1 MKTVALSLVILVAY
15 STFAHQDGPQIPAQS
30 VAFFDV
36 LDLPA
41 RIDEPKLQ
49 KTANDYALKCALAN
63 RSGERLVG
71 LRLAVLLVDK
81 SSGRMTRATWN
92 EATDVAAYSIRTFE
106 FHSTIK
112 ADLEDANVFLAI
124 DEVTGRDTIWR
135 TVEAEKL
142 LRAYARGQHGQI
154 PRVQK
159 LQNKYDK
166 EAPRILSSQPKLPR
180 P

>member
-1 MKTVALSLVILVAY
+1 MKTVVVTLVILVAWQA
-15 STFAHQDGPQIPAQS
+15 FAHQDGPQIPVQS

-71 LRLAVLLVDK
+71 LRLSVLLVDR

-106 FHSTIK
+106 FHPTIK
-112 ADLEDANVFLAI
+112 TDAGDANVFLAI
-124 DEVTGRDTIWR
+124 DEVIGRDTIWR
-135 TVEAEKL
+135 TVEADKL

-154 PRVQK
+154 PTVQK
-159 LQNKYDK
+159 LQNKYDR
-166 EAPRILSSQPKLPR
+166 EAPRVISRQPRLPR